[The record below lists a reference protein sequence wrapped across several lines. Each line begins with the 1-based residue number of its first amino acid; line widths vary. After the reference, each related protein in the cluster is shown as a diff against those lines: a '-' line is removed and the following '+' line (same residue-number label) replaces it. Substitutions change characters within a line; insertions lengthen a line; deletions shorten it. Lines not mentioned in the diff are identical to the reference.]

1 VAAGTLTDDRRIMER
16 LRLGLIGLGAI
27 LGIVFVSSSGMR
39 SGAAPSRSA
48 PGETLSV
55 LGVAPKMD
63 TKTAPVAPAKPPAK
77 PARAEPEPQR

>member
-1 VAAGTLTDDRRIMER
+1 MER

-63 TKTAPVAPAKPPAK
+63 AKAAPAKKPAK
-77 PARAEPEPQR
+77 LEAAKPEPKR